1 MTTSFALDTL
11 IGEMS
16 PEELRSTLSAF
27 IPSGTEA
34 ARVAAI
40 EAILNGPSAN
50 MIRTA
55 MARWISQ
62 HIVPASRLVPAAHV
76 RWIPVVRDAMVF
88 VVMNL
93 SAARL
98 APKLLEQ
105 LELPSRTRV
114 ETRLLLL
121 ISKVPG
127 LQKLGQVL
135 ARNRHLGPSLRR
147 ALIRLENDIRDMKPE
162 EVAEVIRERLG
173 HRIDNFHVRFRP
185 AILCEASVSA
195 IVRFTWKNPESRQR
209 ECGVFKVL
217 KPYIPKFFAEDMKM
231 LQGLAELFRSRLDD
245 YGLSGDVL
253 SDTFT
258 KVRRLL
264 EHEVDFP
271 GEQKTLNSAY
281 ELYRS
286 MPAVR
291 VPRVIKPLCS
301 ADITAMSEEQGTK
314 ITLAANRM
322 SRWKRARLAEKL
334 VEAMVALPLLA
345 SDKNALFHADPHAG
359 NLFYDSEKRQIV
371 ILDWALTERLT
382 REQRRH
388 LALLF
393 GYVALRDG
401 VAVAREIEAL
411 RQTGRG
417 QNPSRRLHNQVC
429 AFIDELPLARL
440 PNAVDAMRLVE
451 RLAMNGSKFPAPL
464 IMLSKVLLT
473 LDGVLSDI
481 GAGENCM
488 GIGIARHFL
497 RQSVMNRKVIASP
510 LRLRD
515 WMALQ
520 SSALLYL
527 GRIWIRWEE
536 LLVAALFADR
546 KPAVQPALS

>member
-1 MTTSFALDTL
+1 MTTSFALDSL
-11 IGEMS
+11 LGEMS
-16 PEELRSTLSAF
+16 PGELRSALSAF
-27 IPSGTEA
+27 VPSGTEA
-34 ARVAAI
+34 ERVAAF
-40 EAILNGPSAN
+40 EGMLNSLGGS
-50 MIRTA
+50 MIRSA

-62 HIVPASRLVPAAHV
+62 HVVPASRLVPAAHS

-88 VVMNL
+88 VVMSL

-105 LELPSRTRV
+105 LELPSRTRT

-135 ARNRHLGPSLRR
+135 ARNRHLGPSLRK
-147 ALIRLENDIRDMKPE
+147 ALVRLENDIRDMKP
-162 EVAEVIRERLG
+162 AEVVEGIRQRLG
-173 HRIDNFHVRFRP
+173 ARIENFDVRFRP
-185 AILCEASVSA
+185 AILSEASVSA
-195 IVRFTWKNPESRQR
+195 IVRFSWKNPDSGRR
-209 ECGVFKVL
+209 EHGVLKVL
-217 KPYIPKFFAEDMKM
+217 KPYISKFFTEDMKM
-231 LQGLAELFRSRLDD
+231 LQGLAEHFQSRLDD
-245 YGLSGDVL
+245 YGLSVDVL

-264 EHEVDFP
+264 EHEVDWL

-281 ELYRS
+281 ALYRS

-314 ITLAANRM
+314 ITLAMNRM
-322 SRWKRARLAEKL
+322 SKWKRARLTERL

-345 SDKNALFHADPHAG
+345 ADKNALFHVDPHAG
-359 NLFYDSEKRQIV
+359 NLFYDSAKRQIV

-417 QNPSRRLHNQVC
+417 QKPSSRLHDQVC
-429 AFIDELPLARL
+429 AFIDELMAREGCRKAIHSWEVHEHVIKLAE
-440 PNAVDAMRLVE
+440 AAKE
-451 RLAMNGSKFPAPL
+451 A
-464 IMLSKVLLT
+464 KVK
-473 LDGVLSDI
+473 
-481 GAGENCM
+481 A
-488 GIGIARHFL
+488 
-497 RQSVMNRKVIASP
+497 
-510 LRLRD
+510 
-515 WMALQ
+515 
-520 SSALLYL
+520 
-527 GRIWIRWEE
+527 
-536 LLVAALFADR
+536 
-546 KPAVQPALS
+546 